1 MIKNGVWSTMITP
14 FTDDDKIDYSALEI
28 LIEWYI
34 ERGVAGLFA
43 VCQSSEMDFLSL
55 NEKIELTKFIVE
67 KVAGRVGVVTSGHS
81 ADTILE
87 QINELIEINKAKADA
102 IVLITN
108 KMAKID
114 ESDEIFKENL
124 LKIVNALP
132 KDTKFGLYERP
143 FPYKRLLNSKLL
155 KWIINLD
162 KFVFLKDASCDMKI
176 IKEKLKVME
185 GSELKLFNANSA
197 TLIDSIKAG
206 AHGYCGIM
214 ANFHP
219 ECYNKAMDF
228 TLEKRE
234 TKEIESFITLSSVI
248 EYQNYP
254 RNSKYYLN
262 ISGVPM
268 NTNTRSKSNVLS
280 NSQKLELEAL
290 SKLSLYYTSLN

>member
-1 MIKNGVWSTMITP
+1 MIKNGVWATMITP
-14 FTDDDKIDYSALEI
+14 FTENNEIDYRALER

-34 ERGVAGLFA
+34 EKGVAGLFA

-67 KVAGRVGVVTSGHS
+67 KVARRVGVVTSGHS
-81 ADTILE
+81 ADTISE
-87 QINELIEINKAKADA
+87 QISELVEINKAKADA

-108 KMAKID
+108 KIAKID
-114 ESDEIFKENL
+114 ENDEVFKENL
-124 LKIVNALP
+124 LKIVNTLP
-132 KDTKFGLYERP
+132 EDTKFGLYERP
-143 FPYKRLLNSKLL
+143 FPYKRLLNLELL
-155 KWIINLD
+155 KWIITLD
-162 KFVFLKDASCDMKI
+162 KFVFLKDASCDIKI
-176 IKEKLKVME
+176 IKEKLKVIE

-197 TLIDSIKAG
+197 TLVESIKAG

-219 ECYNKAMDF
+219 ECYNKAMDL
-228 TLEKRE
+228 TLDG
-234 TKEIESFITLSSVI
+234 KESNKIESFITLSSVI

-262 ISGVPM
+262 INGVPM
-268 NTNTRSKSNVLS
+268 NTNTRSKSNILT

-290 SKLSLYYTSLN
+290 SKLSFCYSS